1 MERTRRDFLKL
12 GGATAATAGVGA
24 TAGCTGAFGAV
35 AGDSVT
41 VSSMRF
47 TEDVVLG
54 YLSIESLKANTDLT
68 VLDETGL
75 GGTTLNL
82 RAVSNGEVDLFWY
95 YSGGAWLNAPPKK
108 DEVIPD
114 AKKLYQAVE
123 GKLAKHY
130 DTAYLN
136 RAPFNNTYAI
146 AVTPEWSKKTGVKTL
161 SDFAAYV
168 KKQGGNLTGVLGP
181 EFLNRPDGWP
191 GLVKSYDFQGAASN
205 LELRSISAALCYQ
218 IIAETDAD
226 FGMVFTTNPKVKK
239 YDLVTLEDDRDFFPI
254 YNPAPAVNQGTLD
267 ALPSIREPLNAIGP
281 TLNTEKIMRLNER
294 VALDGE
300 DAQAVARDY
309 LESEGLV

>member
-1 MERTRRDFLKL
+1 MEQTRREFLKL
-12 GGATAATAGVGA
+12 GGATAATAGIGA

-35 AGDSVT
+35 AGDSVK

-54 YLSIESLKANTDLT
+54 YMAIESLKANTDLT
-68 VLDETGL
+68 VLDETGM

-82 RAVSNGEVDLFWY
+82 RAVSNGETDLFWY

-108 DEVIPD
+108 ERVIPD
-114 AKKLYQAVE
+114 AKKLYRAVE
-123 GKLAKHY
+123 RKLAEHY
-130 DTAYLN
+130 GVAYLE

-146 AVTPEWSKKTGVKTL
+146 AVTPEWSKKTGVKTM

-168 KKQGGNLTGVLGP
+168 EEEGGDLTGVLGP

-191 GLVKSYDFQGAASN
+191 GLVKAYGFQQAASN

-218 IIAETDAD
+218 IIAQTGAD

-239 YDLVTLEDDRDFFPI
+239 YDLLTLEDDRDFFPI
-254 YNPAPAVNQGTLD
+254 YNPAPAVNQESLE
-267 ALPSIREPLNAIGP
+267 ALPSMREPLNAIGP
-281 TLNTEKIMRLNER
+281 TLNTEKMIRLNER
-294 VALDGE
+294 VALAGE
-300 DAQAVARDY
+300 DAQRVARDY
-309 LESEGLV
+309 LQSEGLI